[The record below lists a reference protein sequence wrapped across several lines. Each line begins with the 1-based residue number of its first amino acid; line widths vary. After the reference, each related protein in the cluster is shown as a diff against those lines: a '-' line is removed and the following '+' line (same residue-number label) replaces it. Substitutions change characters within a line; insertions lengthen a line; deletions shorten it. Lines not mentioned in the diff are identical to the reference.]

1 MGVKRPTVS
10 IPIRGCPGPSPSHPF
25 PNFSDTSVSR
35 CFQVDSLEGAPTRVS
50 KFQKVLEHAMSPP
63 SGSPWPL
70 QGSPDSQLSSQTAHR
85 KNGKLSGSSGTL
97 GEGAGAAQEASLG
110 TREKLCLCLHY
121 RQPRSLA
128 LCTASTCLCTAPSLA
143 DGLTA
148 PSALRGNSLLDL
160 LCLFL
165 PRDTAGSACH
175 RIPASGTV
183 PGSE

>member
-1 MGVKRPTVS
+1 MF
-10 IPIRGCPGPSPSHPF
+10 H
-25 PNFSDTSVSR
+25 
-35 CFQVDSLEGAPTRVS
+35 VDSLVGPPTRVP
-50 KFQKVLEHAMSPP
+50 KYQKVLEHALSPP

-85 KNGKLSGSSGTL
+85 KKRKPTGRSGTL

-110 TREKLCLCLHY
+110 TREKLCLCLHS
-121 RQPRSLA
+121 RQPRS
-128 LCTASTCLCTAPSLA
+128 CTASTCLCTAPSLA